1 MLRLKPGCLDRE
13 VRACL
18 FVLILG
24 EVPEGL
30 SLEGGRSCNL
40 PLFTYL
46 IFFPDVKSLLV
57 EGIILI

>member
-40 PLFTYL
+40 PLL
-46 IFFPDVKSLLV
+46 IFPDVKSLLV